1 MSNSIVK
8 FMVDLVPRAAVIAV
22 NYHIKTHIKPD
33 IVRDRSHFMQFEA
46 QTLQMFMLTNPV
58 SPLFSAWYNSVVII
72 SRKFKVFRLP
82 SRWQAK
88 LEVIG
93 RRISFVAVLSHA
105 TEHPEPSSCGWM
117 IEILR
122 TDQLKIQ
129 VLLLSFWLRF
139 WLGYWLGFWLSFLL
153 SFWLGFW
160 LRFWLGFWL
169 RFWLSFLLSFL
180 LGFWLGFW
188 LRFWLGR

>member
-1 MSNSIVK
+1 
-8 FMVDLVPRAAVIAV
+8 
-22 NYHIKTHIKPD
+22 
-33 IVRDRSHFMQFEA
+33 MQFEA

-105 TEHPEPSSCGWM
+105 TEHLEPSSCGWM

-153 SFWLGFW
+153 RFWLEFLLSFLLSFWLGFW
-160 LRFWLGFWL
+160 LRFWL

-180 LGFWLGFW
+180 PSFWLSFWLEFLLSFLLSFWLSFW